1 MINKIFNYC
10 ETLLYDWAE
19 IIGISY
25 ELLNIIIFVI
35 GYPLLVLFLLTIVF
49 RQRSKIKQLTRQKS
63 ISKVKIQ

>member
-10 ETLLYDWAE
+10 ETLLYDWADT
-19 IIGISY
+19 IGISY

-49 RQRSKIKQLTRQKS
+49 RQRSKIKQLTR
-63 ISKVKIQ
+63 

>member
-25 ELLNIIIFVI
+25 ELLNIIIFVT
-35 GYPLLVLFLLTIVF
+35 GYPLLVLFLLVIIF

>member
-35 GYPLLVLFLLTIVF
+35 GYPLFVLFLLAIVF

>member
-25 ELLNIIIFVI
+25 ELLNIIIFVT
-35 GYPLLVLFLLTIVF
+35 GYPLFVLFLLAIVF

>member
-10 ETLLYDWAE
+10 ESLLYDWAD
-19 IIGISY
+19 ILGISY

-35 GYPLLVLFLLTIVF
+35 GYPLLVLFLLVIVF

>member
-10 ETLLYDWAE
+10 ETLLYDWAD
-19 IIGISY
+19 ILGMSY

>member
-10 ETLLYDWAE
+10 EALLYDWSG

-25 ELLNIIIFVI
+25 ELLNIIIFVT
-35 GYPLLVLFLLTIVF
+35 GYPLLVLFLLVIVF

>member
-35 GYPLLVLFLLTIVF
+35 GYPLFVLFLLVIIF
-49 RQRSKIKQLTRQKS
+49 RQRNKIKQLTR
-63 ISKVKIQ
+63 

>member
-1 MINKIFNYC
+1 MINKIFNWC
-10 ETLLYDWAE
+10 EALLYYWAGT
-19 IIGISY
+19 IGISY

-35 GYPLLVLFLLTIVF
+35 GYPLFVLFLLAIVF

>member
-25 ELLNIIIFVI
+25 ELLNIIIIVI

-49 RQRSKIKQLTRQKS
+49 RQRSKIKQLTR
-63 ISKVKIQ
+63 

>member
-35 GYPLLVLFLLTIVF
+35 GYPLFVLFLLVIIF
-49 RQRSKIKQLTRQKS
+49 GQRSKIKQLTR
-63 ISKVKIQ
+63 

>member
-10 ETLLYDWAE
+10 EALLYDWSD

>member
-10 ETLLYDWAE
+10 ESLLYDWAD
-19 IIGISY
+19 ILGISY
-25 ELLNIIIFVI
+25 ELLNIIIFVT

>member
-25 ELLNIIIFVI
+25 ELLNIIIFVT

>member
-35 GYPLLVLFLLTIVF
+35 GYPLFILFLLVIIF
-49 RQRSKIKQLTRQKS
+49 RQRSKIKQLTR
-63 ISKVKIQ
+63 

>member
-10 ETLLYDWAE
+10 ESLLYDWAD
-19 IIGISY
+19 ILGISY
-25 ELLNIIIFVI
+25 ELLNIIIFVT
-35 GYPLLVLFLLTIVF
+35 GYPLFVLFLLAIVF

>member
-35 GYPLLVLFLLTIVF
+35 GYPLFVLFLLVIVF

>member
-49 RQRSKIKQLTRQKS
+49 RQRSKIKQLTR
-63 ISKVKIQ
+63 

>member
-10 ETLLYDWAE
+10 EALLYDWSG

-35 GYPLLVLFLLTIVF
+35 GYPLFVLFLLVIIF
-49 RQRSKIKQLTRQKS
+49 RQRSKINQSPRNQRRN
-63 ISKVKIQ
+63 

>member
-25 ELLNIIIFVI
+25 ELLNIIIFVT
-35 GYPLLVLFLLTIVF
+35 GYPLFVLFLLVIIF
-49 RQRSKIKQLTRQKS
+49 RQRNKIKQLTR
-63 ISKVKIQ
+63 

>member
-10 ETLLYDWAE
+10 ESLLYDWAD
-19 IIGISY
+19 ILGISY
-25 ELLNIIIFVI
+25 ELLNIIIFVT
-35 GYPLLVLFLLTIVF
+35 GYPLLVLFLLVIVF

>member
-35 GYPLLVLFLLTIVF
+35 GYPFVLLGI
-49 RQRSKIKQLTRQKS
+49 
-63 ISKVKIQ
+63 

>member
-10 ETLLYDWAE
+10 ETLLYDWADT
-19 IIGISY
+19 IGISY
-25 ELLNIIIFVI
+25 ELLNIIIFVT
-35 GYPLLVLFLLTIVF
+35 GYPLFVLFLLAIVF

>member
-10 ETLLYDWAE
+10 ESLLYDWAD
-19 IIGISY
+19 ILGISY

-35 GYPLLVLFLLTIVF
+35 GYPLLVLFLLAIVF

>member
-35 GYPLLVLFLLTIVF
+35 GYPLFVLFLLVIIF
-49 RQRSKIKQLTRQKS
+49 KQRNKIKQLTR
-63 ISKVKIQ
+63 

>member
-25 ELLNIIIFVI
+25 ELLNIIIFVT
-35 GYPLLVLFLLTIVF
+35 GYPLLVLFLLVIVF

>member
-10 ETLLYDWAE
+10 ESLLYDWAD
-19 IIGISY
+19 ILGISY

>member
-10 ETLLYDWAE
+10 EALLYDWSG

>member
-35 GYPLLVLFLLTIVF
+35 GYPLFVLFLLVIIF
-49 RQRSKIKQLTRQKS
+49 KQRNKIKKLAK
-63 ISKVKIQ
+63 

>member
-10 ETLLYDWAE
+10 ETLLYDWAD
-19 IIGISY
+19 ILGISY

-49 RQRSKIKQLTRQKS
+49 RQRSKIKQLTR
-63 ISKVKIQ
+63 

>member
-35 GYPLLVLFLLTIVF
+35 GYPLLVLFLLVIVF

>member
-35 GYPLLVLFLLTIVF
+35 GYPLFVLFLLVIIF
-49 RQRSKIKQLTRQKS
+49 RQRSKIKQLTR
-63 ISKVKIQ
+63 

>member
-10 ETLLYDWAE
+10 ESLLYDWAD
-19 IIGISY
+19 ILGISY

-35 GYPLLVLFLLTIVF
+35 GYPLFVLFLLVIVF
-49 RQRSKIKQLTRQKS
+49 RQRSKIKQLTRQKN